1 MFDLVQHRKPSK
13 LEALIMILIVF
24 LMLGY
29 PMIMIPNTVPHIPV
43 LITIIF
49 LLLYGTINK
58 VKFSLLQESMI
69 QSVSTSMGAVFLFF
83 FIGILVSILMMSG
96 AIPTLMFLG
105 LNVISTKIFY
115 LSSFLIT
122 AIIGISI
129 GSSLTTV
136 ATLGVAL
143 MGMSNAFELNPAITA
158 GAIVSGAFVGD
169 KMSPLSDTTG
179 IVDLFEHIKNMM
191 YTTIPA
197 FIISSIAF
205 GLLSPWNKVGDISGV
220 EQFKIDILSTGLVN
234 NLSLLS
240 FALLIILSIF
250 KVPAILSIIYTSIV
264 GLIISIV
271 NNHYTIQEILSFLFG
286 GFSKTDLPQNI
297 ASLLNRGG
305 INSMFFTLTI
315 VILALSLGGL
325 LFGLGII
332 PTLLDSMAHLLINPS
347 RATICVVLTALGVNY
362 IVGEQY
368 LSILLAGKTFKPIY
382 DKLNLHSKNLSRTLE
397 DAGTVINPLVPWGVC
412 GVFVTSVLG
421 VSTLTYL
428 PFSFFCYLCVIL
440 TVISGFTGIT
450 LTKNK

>member
-1 MFDLVQHRKPSK
+1 
-13 LEALIMILIVF
+13 MIIIVF

-29 PMIMIPNTVPHIPV
+29 PMIMILNMIPYIPV

-69 QSVSTSMGAVFLFF
+69 QPVSTSMGDVFLFF

-143 MGMSNAFELNPAITA
+143 MGMSNAFDLNPAITA
-158 GAIVSGAFVGD
+158 GAIVSGAFFGD
-169 KMSPLSDTTG
+169 KMSPLSDITG
-179 IVDLFEHIKNMM
+179 IAASIVGVDLFDHIKNMM

-205 GLLSPWNKVGDISGV
+205 GLLSPWNKVGDISSV
-220 EQFKIDILSTGLVN
+220 EQFREDILSTGLVN
-234 NLSLLS
+234 NLSLIC
-240 FALLIILSIF
+240 FVILIILSIF
-250 KVPAILSIIYTSIV
+250 KIPAILSIIYTSIV
-264 GLIISIV
+264 GLIISII
-271 NNHYTIQEILSFLFG
+271 NNHYTLQEISGFLFG
-286 GFSKTDLPQNI
+286 GFSKANLSQNI
-297 ASLLNRGG
+297 VSLLNRG
-305 INSMFFTLTI
+305 
-315 VILALSLGGL
+315 
-325 LFGLGII
+325 
-332 PTLLDSMAHLLINPS
+332 
-347 RATICVVLTALGVNY
+347 
-362 IVGEQY
+362 
-368 LSILLAGKTFKPIY
+368 
-382 DKLNLHSKNLSRTLE
+382 
-397 DAGTVINPLVPWGVC
+397 

-421 VSTLTYL
+421 VPTLTYL
-428 PFSFFCYLCVIL
+428 PFSFFL
-440 TVISGFTGIT
+440 
-450 LTKNK
+450 